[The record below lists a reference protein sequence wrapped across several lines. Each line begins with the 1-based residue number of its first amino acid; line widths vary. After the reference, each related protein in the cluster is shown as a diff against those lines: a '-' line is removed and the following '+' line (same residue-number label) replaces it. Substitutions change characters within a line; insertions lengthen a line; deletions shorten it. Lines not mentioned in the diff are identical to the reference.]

1 MTRSIDDDLS
11 DPGLARL
18 FDSARAKFERL
29 GRAGGEVVIPALTD
43 HEAASIA
50 AFWKR
55 SARAR
60 KPRRGLDFVCRL
72 SDLDA
77 SLTEMFDLSLEEVLI
92 RIGGPLRLI
101 PQERSAAE
109 CRRAAFWDQALG
121 HPLCVR
127 DAAVRSLVE
136 RLRHGGSL
144 GKQPYESAKG
154 DALMASL
161 RVGETLPREQIIER
175 STLANEMLEEPH
187 ALDDSTDVGR
197 LLVQQLAARD
207 GLPAGPLT
215 AGDRRALLQH
225 YGVLCDP
232 ASATVLTLGLRPIG
246 DSPLERAIR
255 ILAGSHVVL
264 TLGQLSAMPPRFE
277 PGLLVRLCENPAVV
291 LRAESQLGATVAPL
305 VCTGGWPGSAVCA
318 LLDALVVAG
327 ARFAHHGDFDWEGL
341 AIHRWLRE
349 RYGVQ
354 SWRFEESDYRAAIE
368 LKSATSARL
377 RSSRHSLPDDDSV
390 AAVLRVAGIAVSEEA
405 LLDDLVSDLVRNC
418 ADGATPTAQTS
429 SSAEASG

>member
-1 MTRSIDDDLS
+1 VTKSIDDDLS
-11 DPGLARL
+11 DPGLTRL
-18 FDSARAKFERL
+18 FDLARAKFERL
-29 GRAGGEVVIPALTD
+29 GRAGGEVVIAALTD
-43 HEAASIA
+43 HEAATIA

-72 SDLDA
+72 SDLNA
-77 SLTEMFDLSLEEVLI
+77 SLTEVFDLGLEEVLI
-92 RIGGPLRLI
+92 RTGGPLRLL
-101 PQERSAAE
+101 PQERSTAE
-109 CRRAAFWDQALG
+109 GRRAAFWDEALG
-121 HPLCVR
+121 QQLCVH
-127 DAAVRSLVE
+127 DAAVRSFVE
-136 RLRHGGSL
+136 RLRRGGSL

-154 DALMASL
+154 EALMASL

-175 STLANEMLEEPH
+175 STLANEMLEGPH

-207 GLPAGPLT
+207 GLPAGPLA
-215 AGDRRALLQH
+215 AGDRRALFQR

-232 ASATVLTLGLRPIG
+232 ASATVLTLGLRPTG

-264 TLGQLSAMPPRFE
+264 TFGQLSAMPPRFE

-291 LRAESQLGATVAPL
+291 LRAESQLGATAAPL

-327 ARFAHHGDFDWEGL
+327 ATFAHHGDFDWEGL
-341 AIHRWLRE
+341 AIHRWLHE

-354 SWRFEESDYRAAIE
+354 SWRFEESDYRAAIK

-377 RSSRHSLPDDDSV
+377 RPSRHSLPDDNPV
-390 AAVLRVAGIAVSEEA
+390 AEALRVVGVAVSEEA
-405 LLDDLVSDLVRNC
+405 LLHELVADLVQEF
-418 ADGATPTAQTS
+418 ADGAT
-429 SSAEASG
+429 